1 MGCAIS
7 SAARHVAEPAK
18 PDPMEHSP
26 AQAPAATDELTDALD
41 AYDAAN
47 ARLQGLAGIVGSTRR
62 ESEPPMPDVDRSSL
76 ASEVRLNNRQP
87 LLDARQEESQAGDGL
102 LVDSSKGADQYRP
115 QGVQRPRGLTRFG
128 Y

>member
-76 ASEVRLNNRQP
+76 ASVQQGLSIVQAH
-87 LLDARQEESQAGDGL
+87 LARQEESQAGDGL